1 VERRVEGA
9 KTVALR
15 LFVSGKEF
23 EMVSERI
30 RNRWGIA
37 AAAVL
42 MQICLG
48 AVYGWSVFKKP
59 IIGAEHWTETS
70 VQLTFTLAVFVL
82 GIGSIVGGL
91 WQDKV
96 GPRKVASVAGI
107 IYGLGYIIAGYAAAH
122 HSLRGMYLG
131 YGVLGGF
138 GMGMGY
144 ITPVATLVK
153 WFPDMRGLM
162 TGVAVCGYGFGALI
176 MSPFA
181 AWEMSGAGIPATFYT
196 LGIVYLILVF
206 ATAQFY
212 ANPPE
217 GWRPAG
223 WQPRTAVAKEATSD
237 NFTVREALHTWQF
250 YLLFAMLFLN
260 VSAGIMVISQ
270 ASPMAQEIVGMS
282 ALQAAGIVGLIS
294 LCNGLGRVFWAW
306 VSDYIGRARVY
317 LLLYLIQAVVFF
329 MLTRIHSVTSFSIA
343 LALIGLCY
351 GGGFGVM
358 PSFTADFF
366 GPKFMGGIYGIILLA
381 WGLGAI
387 PSPIMIARIHETQGT
402 YAPAIHA
409 VAFVMLFSL
418 VLPLI
423 ARPPRKRE
431 TQRAQA
437 RAAA

>member
-1 VERRVEGA
+1 MA
-9 KTVALR
+9 
-15 LFVSGKEF
+15 
-23 EMVSERI
+23 SEKL

-59 IIGAEHWTETS
+59 LISTEHWSETS
-70 VQLTFTLAVFVL
+70 VQLTFTLAIFVL
-82 GIGSIVGGL
+82 GIGTIIGGL

-107 IYGLGYIIAGYAAAH
+107 IYGIGYIVAGYAASH

-181 AWEMSGAGIPATFYT
+181 AWEMSKAGIPTTFYT
-196 LGIVYLILVF
+196 LGIVYLIVVF

-223 WQPRTAVAKEATSD
+223 WEPHTAVAREATSY
-237 NFTVREALHTWQF
+237 NFTVREALGSWQF

-306 VSDYIGRARVY
+306 VSDLIGRARVY
-317 LLLYLIQAVVFF
+317 LLLYLIYAIVFF
-329 MLTRIHSVTSFSIA
+329 MLTRIHSVTAFSIA
-343 LALIGLCY
+343 VAVIGLCY

-387 PSPIMIARIHETQGT
+387 PSPIMIARIHQTQGT

-409 VAFVMLFSL
+409 VAILMLFSL
-418 VLPLI
+418 ALPLM
-423 ARPPRKRE
+423 ARPPKKRE
-431 TQRAQA
+431 APRAQT